1 MGSKPF
7 LPLKKQSKCQ
17 KVCLLLVTALAVLL
31 NLPGRMLK
39 FGTRHM
45 YWTIQRWMDKT
56 LILLIPLLW
65 RVGEV
70 EGAADSLHDLLEGSA
85 NEKPLT

>member
-1 MGSKPF
+1 MGRKPF
-7 LPLKKQSKCQ
+7 LPLKKQRKCQ
-17 KVCLLLVTALAVLL
+17 KVCLLLGIELAVIL

-39 FGTRHM
+39 FSSHHM
-45 YWTIQRWMDKT
+45 YLTIQCWTDTT

-65 RVGEV
+65 RVGWV

-85 NEKPLT
+85 NEKPLM